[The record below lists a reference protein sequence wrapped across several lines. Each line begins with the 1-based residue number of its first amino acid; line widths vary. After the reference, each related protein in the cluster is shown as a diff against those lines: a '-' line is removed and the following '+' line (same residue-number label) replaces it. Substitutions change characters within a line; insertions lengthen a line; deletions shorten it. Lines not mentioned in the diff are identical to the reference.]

1 MLPKAFG
8 IRNGSSISIPAKDK
22 IDPICIMEGG
32 DGFRSAAKYCFEDDN
47 KWSDHI
53 REAHPHLLTSHGLSQ
68 EEYNHTGYPDTST
81 SSLLLAIFDFH
92 LTKATAQT
100 TSFIIDIEQYNTMTK
115 QC

>member
-1 MLPKAFG
+1 
-8 IRNGSSISIPAKDK
+8 
-22 IDPICIMEGG
+22 MEGG
-32 DGFRSAAKYCFEDDN
+32 DGFRSAAKYYFEDDN
-47 KWSDHI
+47 KWTDHI

-68 EEYNHTGYPDTST
+68 EEYNHAGYPDTST

-115 QC
+115 QY